1 MKKIFKYIKKHWV
14 IALAIIFVLGFGI
27 YKQFSPSKNEGVVTY
42 KVKKQNLK
50 ESLTFS
56 GEIDAEE
63 KVTLRFQTS
72 GRLSWVGVKE
82 GDFVKKFE
90 TIASLD
96 QREVKRKLE
105 KMLQDY
111 LSERAD
117 YDQDVSDYKVITND
131 TVKRILEKSQYGLN
145 KAVLDVEIQN
155 LSIEFSN
162 LFTPIQGVVTK
173 VSSPYA
179 GVNVTP
185 VQAEFEVINPTSIY
199 FSAIIDQTELTGLE
213 EGKVGTI
220 TLDPY
225 PDENIKTKITS
236 ISFTPIEGESGTVY
250 EAKLVLDSD
259 NSKYKYRIGMTGDA
273 EFVLREIEDIIAVP
287 SEFIKREGSKKYVE
301 VDENGKRKKTYVTTG
316 EVIDDFTQ
324 IKSGLKAGDVIYD

>member
-1 MKKIFKYIKKHWV
+1 MKKVFKYIKKHWV
-14 IALAIIFVLGFGI
+14 ISLAIVFFIGFVI
-27 YKQFSPSKNEGVVTY
+27 YKQLVPAKTEGESSY

-56 GEIDAEE
+56 GEINANE

-82 GDFVKKFE
+82 GDFVKKYQ

-96 QREVKRKLE
+96 QREIKKKLE
-105 KMLQDY
+105 KTLQDY
-111 LSERAD
+111 LIERD
-117 YDQDVSDYKVITND
+117 DFDQDLSDYKVITND
-131 TVKRILEKSQYGLN
+131 TIKRILEKSQYGLN
-145 KAVLDVEIQN
+145 KSVLDVEIQN

-162 LFTPIQGVVTK
+162 LFTPIEGVITK
-173 VSSPYA
+173 VSSPYS

-185 VQAEFEVINPTSIY
+185 TQAEFEVINPQSIY
-199 FSAIIDQTELTGLE
+199 FSAIIDQTELPGLE
-213 EGKVGTI
+213 EDKDGFI

-225 PDENIKTKITS
+225 PDEKIKTKITS

-250 EAKLVLDSD
+250 EAKLLLDVD
-259 NSKYKYRIGMTGDA
+259 NSKYKFRIGMTGDA
-273 EFVLREIEDIIAVP
+273 EFVLREIENIIAVP
-287 SEFIKREGSKKYVE
+287 SEFIRREGSRKYVE
-301 VDENGKRKKTYVTTG
+301 IKVNNNRKKTYVTTG

-324 IKSGLKAGDVIYD
+324 IKSGLKEDDVIYD

>member
-1 MKKIFKYIKKHWV
+1 MKKIFKYVKKHWV
-14 IALAIIFVLGFGI
+14 ISLAIVFLLGFVI
-27 YKQFSPSKNEGVVTY
+27 YKQLIPAKTEGETSY
-42 KVKKQNLK
+42 KIKKQSLK

-56 GEIDAEE
+56 GEINAGE

-82 GDFVKKFE
+82 GDFVKKYQ

-96 QREVKRKLE
+96 QREVKKRLE
-105 KMLQDY
+105 KILQDY
-111 LSERAD
+111 LLERTD
-117 YDQDVSDYKVITND
+117 FDQDLSDYKVITND
-131 TVKRILEKSQYGLN
+131 SIKRILEKSQYGLN
-145 KAVLDVEIQN
+145 KSVLDVEIQN

-185 VQAEFEVINPTSIY
+185 VQAEFEVINPQSIY
-199 FSAIIDQTELTGLE
+199 FSAIIDQTELPGLE
-213 EGKVGTI
+213 EDKDGFI

-225 PDENIKTKITS
+225 PDEKIKTKITS

-250 EAKLVLDSD
+250 EAKLLLDVD
-259 NSKYKYRIGMTGDA
+259 NSKYKFRIGMTGDA
-273 EFVLREIEDIIAVP
+273 EFVLREIENIIAVP
-287 SEFIKREGSKKYVE
+287 SEFIKREGSRKYVE
-301 VDENGKRKKTYVTTG
+301 IKVKNNRKKTYVTTG

-324 IKSGLKAGDVIYD
+324 IKSGLKEGEVIYD

>member
-1 MKKIFKYIKKHWV
+1 MKKIFKYIKKHW
-14 IALAIIFVLGFGI
+14 IISLAVVFFIGFVI
-27 YKQFSPSKNEGVVTY
+27 YKQLTPAKTEGEASY
-42 KVKKQNLK
+42 KIKKQNLK

-56 GEIDAEE
+56 GEINANE

-82 GDFVKKFE
+82 GDFVKKYQ

-96 QREVKRKLE
+96 QREVKKKLE
-105 KMLQDY
+105 KTLQDY
-111 LSERAD
+111 LIERED
-117 YDQDVSDYKVITND
+117 FDQDLSDYKVITND
-131 TVKRILEKSQYGLN
+131 TIKRILEKSQYGLN
-145 KAVLDVEIQN
+145 KSVLDVEIQN

-173 VSSPYA
+173 VGSPYA

-185 VQAEFEVINPTSIY
+185 LQAEIEVVNPSSIY
-199 FSAIIDQTELTGLE
+199 FSAIIDQTELPGLE
-213 EGKVGTI
+213 EDKDGFI

-225 PDENIKTKITS
+225 PDEKIKTKITS

-250 EAKLVLDSD
+250 EAKLLLDVD
-259 NSKYKYRIGMTGDA
+259 NSKYKFRIGMTGDA
-273 EFVLREIEDIIAVP
+273 EFVLREIENIIAVP
-287 SEFIKREGSKKYVE
+287 SEFIRRDGSRKYVE
-301 VDENGKRKKTYVTTG
+301 IGEKNKRKKTFVTTG

-324 IKSGLKAGDVIYD
+324 IKSGLKEDDVIYD